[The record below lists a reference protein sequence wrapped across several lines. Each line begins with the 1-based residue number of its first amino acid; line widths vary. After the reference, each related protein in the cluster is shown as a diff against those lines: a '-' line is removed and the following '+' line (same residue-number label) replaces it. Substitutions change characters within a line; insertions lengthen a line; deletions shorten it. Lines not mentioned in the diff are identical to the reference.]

1 MATRKRQG
9 SSTRVR
15 PAGDKAQART
25 SPAQKHATTPDAIRQ
40 QQAIA
45 NQGAQGRMA
54 PAWRTRVGD
63 DDEDEDEA
71 PPTLH

>member
-9 SSTRVR
+9 SSTRAR
-15 PAGDKAQART
+15 PAGDKAQARG
-25 SPAQKHATTPDAIRQ
+25 SQPQKHAATPDAIRQ
-40 QQAIA
+40 QQALA
-45 NQGAQGRMA
+45 NQGTQGRMA
-54 PAWRTRVGD
+54 PAWRTRTGD